1 MTLRW
6 IMKIK
11 IALLIGEQ
19 NARKTILQSSERQNS
34 NESIRLFESISSF
47 RSSVRV
53 LNIEH

>member
-19 NARKTILQSSERQNS
+19 NARKTILQSSER
-34 NESIRLFESISSF
+34 
-47 RSSVRV
+47 
-53 LNIEH
+53 